1 MRLLVVGHTYMHAFA
16 QGKYVSMKRLDPTLE
31 LKVVTSLAV
40 EHVFMHYRFSR
51 HPGLCPEEIVALPIV
66 SGKPPSTHVF
76 SPARLWGILREFQPD
91 HIHIEEDPHSFVGV
105 EMVSLARFACPDA
118 KISFFIWDNLARTP
132 RFPINILKQ
141 MFTQYSLARAG
152 LVVCGNLEAE
162 KLLRTVKHYAGNTAV
177 IPQLGLDPQDYASPP
192 PDDIR
197 AQLSMT
203 GAGPLIGFLGRLVP
217 EKGLDILFEALAR
230 LQHIPWR
237 LLLVGNGSM
246 EAEIQARWQP
256 LFNERLLRLEAVPH
270 RAVPEYLKCLDIFV
284 LPSLSTPIWKE
295 QFGLTLAQ
303 AMLAGVACIGS
314 SSGAIPEVIGEG
326 GVVVAEGDVNL
337 LKDILE
343 TLIQSDE
350 TRKSL
355 ARKAKVIAL
364 QRYTNDTVAQT
375 YLLEFQKL
383 HGEIL

>member
-1 MRLLVVGHTYMHAFA
+1 MTYHF
-16 QGKYVSMKRLDPTLE
+16 E
-31 LKVVTSLAV
+31 
-40 EHVFMHYRFSR
+40 R
-51 HPGLCPEEIVALPIV
+51 HPGISPEEVVALPIL

-105 EMVSLARFACPDA
+105 EMVSLARFACPGA
-118 KISFFIWDNLARTP
+118 KISFFIWDNLAHTP
-132 RFPINILKQ
+132 RFPINILKR
-141 MFTQYSLARAG
+141 MFTHYSLARAG

-162 KLLRTVKHYAGNTAV
+162 TLLRTVKQYAGNTAV

-192 PDDIR
+192 PDEIR

-217 EKGLDILFEALAR
+217 EKGLNILFEALAR

-314 SSGAIPEVIGEG
+314 SSGAISEVIGEG
-326 GVVVAEGDVNL
+326 GVVVAEGDVNA
-337 LKDILE
+337 LKVAIE
-343 TLIQSDE
+343 RLIQDGE
-350 TRKSL
+350 ERKRI
-355 ARKAKVIAL
+355 AKKGKAIAF
-364 QRYTNDTVAQT
+364 QRFTNEYVAQT
-375 YLLEFQKL
+375 QLMEFQKL
-383 HGEIL
+383 HGDPL